1 MDEFNSENEVGEDIE
16 YNDASSDE
24 QESESEH
31 FRENIRKRKNAVDKC
46 ADKVV
51 DDAKKKKKVVAK
63 PHEKRSVA
71 RSQLQAMSQLAA
83 SVNRLTEVNARKMI
97 IEKKDRKSSLEFRK
111 EDVEKKRKHEKY
123 MAELYLRMLN
133 HSHST
138 NSNPFVHN
146 QLSNSFTSPSRFTA
160 TMSSSAP

>member
-31 FRENIRKRKNAVDKC
+31 FHKNIRKRKNTVDKC
-46 ADKVV
+46 ADKVG

-71 RSQLQAMSQLAA
+71 RSQLQATGEHL
-83 SVNRLTEVNARKMI
+83 RWLLLT
-97 IEKKDRKSSLEFRK
+97 LFRK
-111 EDVEKKRKHEKY
+111 GLFGAAHGW
-123 MAELYLRMLN
+123 
-133 HSHST
+133 
-138 NSNPFVHN
+138 NPGAAH
-146 QLSNSFTSPSRFTA
+146 R
-160 TMSSSAP
+160 

>member
-51 DDAKKKKKVVAK
+51 DDAKKKK
-63 PHEKRSVA
+63 
-71 RSQLQAMSQLAA
+71 
-83 SVNRLTEVNARKMI
+83 RL
-97 IEKKDRKSSLEFRK
+97 SLNHTRK
-111 EDVEKKRKHEKY
+111 EVWL
-123 MAELYLRMLN
+123 A
-133 HSHST
+133 HS
-138 NSNPFVHN
+138 FK
-146 QLSNSFTSPSRFTA
+146 LWA
-160 TMSSSAP
+160 I

>member
-46 ADKVV
+46 VDKVV

-63 PHEKRSVA
+63 PHEKEVW
-71 RSQLQAMSQLAA
+71 LAH
-83 SVNRLTEVNARKMI
+83 SFKLPVN
-97 IEKKDRKSSLEFRK
+97 
-111 EDVEKKRKHEKY
+111 
-123 MAELYLRMLN
+123 
-133 HSHST
+133 
-138 NSNPFVHN
+138 
-146 QLSNSFTSPSRFTA
+146 TSGGCF
-160 TMSSSAP
+160 